1 MSDNSARIERFLAHL
16 GSERRYSPYTLR
28 NYRQALEAFAQA
40 AGRGQDSLLNASP
53 LTVRSYIIDAQRAG
67 LSRRSLHLHLSA
79 FRSFYRYLCQIG
91 LLENSPVAGV
101 SVPQFRKPLPK
112 FLTEKEMERFLEGPQ
127 RLLQE
132 KQLDAFGAARDGL
145 LFELLYAAGL
155 RVSEVVGA
163 TWGRFDSATGCLR
176 VLGKGGKE
184 RICPVGNRV
193 ARQLAAFKR
202 DHAVVKERDDP
213 LLHTLNGARLSP
225 FWVQKRMK
233 IYLRLAELPED
244 LTPHKI
250 RHSFATHLL
259 NAGAGLRVVQEL
271 LGHSRLATTQIYTH
285 VGLQR
290 LKEAHARAH
299 PRA

>member
-1 MSDNSARIERFLAHL
+1 MSENAAIIERFLTHL
-16 GSERRYSPYTLR
+16 SAERRYSPYTIR
-28 NYRQALEAFAQA
+28 NYRQALDGFAAQA
-40 AGRGQDSLLNASP
+40 GEGTASLLQVNP
-53 LTVRSYIIDAQRAG
+53 MTVRSYVIEAQRSG

-79 FRSFYRYLCQIG
+79 LRSFYRYLCHQG
-91 LLENSPVAGV
+91 LLKSSPVAGV
-101 SVPQFRKPLPK
+101 SVPRFRKPLPK
-112 FLTEKEMERFLEGPQ
+112 FLTEAEMETFLEGPA
-127 RLLQE
+127 RLLKE
-132 KQLDAFGAARDGL
+132 KAVDEFGAARDAL

-155 RVSEVVGA
+155 RVSE
-163 TWGRFDSATGCLR
+163 ATGANWGSFDRGSGCMR

-184 RICPVGNRV
+184 RLCPLGTRV
-193 ARQLAAFKR
+193 TRQLEAFRKE
-202 DHAVVKERDDP
+202 HAVVSQREDP
-213 LLHTLNGARLSP
+213 ILHMLNGRRLSP

-233 IYLRLAELPED
+233 IYLRAANLPED

-259 NAGAGLRVVQEL
+259 NAGAGLRLVQEL
-271 LGHSRLATTQIYTH
+271 LGHSRLSTTQIYTH